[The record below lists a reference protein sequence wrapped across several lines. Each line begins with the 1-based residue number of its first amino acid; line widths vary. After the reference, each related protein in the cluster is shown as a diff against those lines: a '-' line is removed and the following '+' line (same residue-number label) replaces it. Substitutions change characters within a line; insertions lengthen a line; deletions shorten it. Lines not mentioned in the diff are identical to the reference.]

1 MIKKALIVCP
11 ATLISNWKK
20 EFRKWL
26 GSDRIGVLVA
36 EGNFR
41 VRNFTHGKSY
51 SIMIVGYEKLR
62 NIQAELSKGQ
72 GVDII
77 VADEAHRLKT
87 AKNKSAQAIKSLP
100 TERRI
105 FLTGTPVQND
115 LSEFYILVDTVN
127 TGVLSTSKA
136 FTRDFEIPINRG
148 RQPGASLEAVEEG
161 EECNKELARLTSP
174 FILRRT
180 IDVLAKYLPAKTEH
194 VLFCSPT

>member
-36 EGNFR
+36 EGSFR
-41 VRNFTHGKSY
+41 VRDFTHGKSY

-62 NIQAELSKGQ
+62 NIQAELLKGQ

-105 FLTGTPVQND
+105 FLSGTPLQND

-127 TGVLSTSKA
+127 PGVLSTSKA
-136 FTRDFEIPINRG
+136 FIRDFEVPINRG

-161 EECNKELARLTSP
+161 EDCNRELARLTSP

-194 VLFCSPT
+194 VLFCTPT